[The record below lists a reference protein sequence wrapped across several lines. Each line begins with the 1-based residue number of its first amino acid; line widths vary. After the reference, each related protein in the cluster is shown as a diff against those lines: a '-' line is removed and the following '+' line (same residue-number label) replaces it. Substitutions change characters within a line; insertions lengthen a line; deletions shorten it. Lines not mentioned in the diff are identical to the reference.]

1 MPYGIRLKKIMRVIT
16 RVPVGDYLIIILLG
30 ISSSLLEMD
39 KLDCIRQTSPSLPLT
54 NHVTLEKSF
63 QFYAFSVLKF
73 YSSTCCD
80 KDNCEEPLRHRGG
93 WSPQPQQSPCSG
105 SLHLADEMKCLGDS
119 WNHCHYSGRTR
130 QPEEPESSSLI
141 FELELPP
148 LVPSQARSRTDWDQ
162 ETCPLE
168 FLRAE

>member
-105 SLHLADEMKCLGDS
+105 LSASGWWNEMPGRFMESLPLLWK
-119 WNHCHYSGRTR
+119 NQTTR
-130 QPEEPESSSLI
+130 GARVILTDIWAGVAPAGTK
-141 FELELPP
+141 
-148 LVPSQARSRTDWDQ
+148 PS
-162 ETCPLE
+162 
-168 FLRAE
+168 